1 MPTPQEMWNF
11 VLYRRAL
18 GKLTS
23 YSIDLMDISQQ
34 KEQFSITYIRAVTSV
49 AGYSLYRP
57 EVDDDSIDLGI
68 VARGGVGTVSS
79 PRLELQLK
87 CTAKNIID
95 KKYIR
100 YPLNLKNY
108 NDLKVHPLV
117 PRILVVVLVPKNLA
131 DWLKQTEE
139 ELCLRYCAYW
149 ISLRGMP
156 ETENAT
162 NVTIEIPRSN
172 QFTVEALQAIIQR
185 ISFGD
190 LP

>member
-1 MPTPQEMWNF
+1 
-11 VLYRRAL
+11 
-18 GKLTS
+18 
-23 YSIDLMDISQQ
+23 MDINQQ
-34 KEQFSITYIRAVTSV
+34 KEQFSITYIRAIAAV

-57 EVDDDSIDLGI
+57 EIDNDSVDLGI
-68 VARGGVGTVSS
+68 LSRGGTGKIFS

-87 CTAKNIID
+87 CTARDVLEKNSI
-95 KKYIR
+95 K
-100 YPLNLKNY
+100 YPLIIKNY
-108 NDLKVHPLV
+108 HDLRINSLV
-117 PRILVVVLVPKNLA
+117 PRILVIVLVPEKVT
-131 DWLKQTEE
+131 DWIKQTEE

-156 ETENAT
+156 DTTNTT

-172 QFTVEALQAIIQR
+172 QFTPDALQTIIQR